1 MAIPDSSHEELL
13 EAMHLFDSQYR
24 GADEWLDW
32 EDNRTHKFAIE
43 HEGRRYPVKMI
54 VALATGASRDS
65 FSGGMEPGQAGW
77 YAAKQGLNVV
87 PLRRRNPAWSRDE
100 LVVALDFYLR
110 HRPNPPGQPSEAIA
124 ELSAQLNR
132 IATAHGLTGDTT
144 FRNPNGAYMKLMN
157 FRSLDPALTDQGQV
171 GLSRVSAGDR
181 EVWENF
187 ATDPDRCRA
196 EAERILAELAAE
208 NRDPAYW
215 AFAANPARYRIVEAL
230 RDLEFDTWTTHDRPI
245 RAHDRALIW
254 QTRDVDGRRG
264 IVALAEVLE
273 PPAVIADH
281 SPYWVESAE
290 GETPKEQV
298 RLRYIPLR
306 NPLWIGEDTRAF
318 SNN

>member
-100 LVVALDFYLR
+100 LVVALDFYRR

-281 SPYWVESAE
+281 SPYWVES
-290 GETPKEQV
+290 V
-298 RLRYIPLR
+298 RGRRRKSRY
-306 NPLWIGEDTRAF
+306 A
-318 SNN
+318 